1 MFCRTNDK
9 PYAIRYT
16 PDAVCWSQAPE
27 TLSDLRKQRRRWHRG
42 LFESMTKH
50 WRVFANLHYGL
61 VSFVSYTYFLIYELF
76 SPFIE
81 LLGIIVTLL
90 AVAFKFVNVP
100 FMIMFFGIYAL
111 FGAIMSLTAFFSR
124 VQTRDLRISTSDMF
138 RAVMLSIVE
147 ITVLRFF
154 YNQP

>member
-1 MFCRTNDK
+1 
-9 PYAIRYT
+9 
-16 PDAVCWSQAPE
+16 
-27 TLSDLRKQRRRWHRG
+27 
-42 LFESMTKH
+42 MTKH

-100 FMIMFFGIYAL
+100 FMIMFFGIYAV

-147 ITVLRFF
+147 ITVLRFIMAATRMF
-154 YNQP
+154 AMVGYKRNERRWDKIARTKINVD